1 MSDNEAGGVCDGG
14 VRLWKWVPKLVV
26 VFCASLVD
34 RGGILDKIFNLK
46 PRIAFQHHH
55 ISDPGDKPFRR
66 VTLLLHS
73 SGTKAKISIYVQM
86 YRYSIEYTSYIHTIS
101 SYKVLHPLLIFDLH
115 GYLYM
120 YPGGGNCKRI

>member
-46 PRIAFQHHH
+46 PRIH
-55 ISDPGDKPFRR
+55 KPFRR

-73 SGTKAKISIYVQM
+73 SGTKAKLSIYL
-86 YRYSIEYTSYIHTIS
+86 SICTPPFTS
-101 SYKVLHPLLIFDLH
+101 PF
-115 GYLYM
+115 
-120 YPGGGNCKRI
+120 